1 MFLSFENTYCQQK
14 NIIIYKVRHTVAE
27 DRIGIFINCFLCV
40 YKFQKHV
47 LWTKTLYRVQK
58 LVTLLQGQTSAI
70 LLDCTI
76 GVYEFK
82 NMFRKQKTIIVDKIR
97 HIVAEVRI
105 SIFINCFLCFI
116 GSPNTFFGQKTLYRV
131 QKLVTLLCASLYD
144 ERRSLEKDV
153 AVMQLLIPFSQT
165 SAKKNCNF
173 DLCPCVCNTHGVAFV
188 PICGRCNRAL
198 HLPNEFTN

>member
-1 MFLSFENTYCQQK
+1 MLCTQ
-14 NIIIYKVRHTVAE
+14 NIIIDKVRHTVAE

-58 LVTLLQGQTSAI
+58 FVTLLQGQTSAI

-82 NMFRKQKTIIVDKIR
+82 NMFWKQKTIIVDKIR

-105 SIFINCFLCFI
+105 SIFINCFFLCFTS
-116 GSPNTFFGQKTLYRV
+116 SPNMFCRQKILYRV
-131 QKLVTLLCASLYD
+131 QKFVTFLCASMYN
-144 ERRSLEKDV
+144 ERRSL
-153 AVMQLLIPFSQT
+153 
-165 SAKKNCNF
+165 
-173 DLCPCVCNTHGVAFV
+173 
-188 PICGRCNRAL
+188 
-198 HLPNEFTN
+198 

>member
-1 MFLSFENTYCQQK
+1 M
-14 NIIIYKVRHTVAE
+14 
-27 DRIGIFINCFLCV
+27 
-40 YKFQKHV
+40 
-47 LWTKTLYRVQK
+47 QK

-131 QKLVTLLCASLYD
+131 QKLVTFLCASLYD

-153 AVMQLLIPFSQT
+153 SVMQLLTPFSRHPQRKMPAILT
-165 SAKKNCNF
+165 
-173 DLCPCVCNTHGVAFV
+173 FV
-188 PICGRCNRAL
+188 PVSAILTG
-198 HLPNEFTN
+198 

>member
-1 MFLSFENTYCQQK
+1 MLCTQ
-14 NIIIYKVRHTVAE
+14 NIIIDKVRHTVAE

-82 NMFRKQKTIIVDKIR
+82 NMFWKQKTIIVDKIR
-97 HIVAEVRI
+97 PIVAEVRT

-116 GSPNTFFGQKTLYRV
+116 GSLNTFFGQKTLYRV
-131 QKLVTLLCASLYD
+131 QKFVTFLCVSMYD

-153 AVMQLLIPFSQT
+153 AV
-165 SAKKNCNF
+165 K
-173 DLCPCVCNTHGVAFV
+173 
-188 PICGRCNRAL
+188 
-198 HLPNEFTN
+198 

>member
-1 MFLSFENTYCQQK
+1 MLCTQ
-14 NIIIYKVRHTVAE
+14 NIIIDKVRHTVAE

-82 NMFRKQKTIIVDKIR
+82 NMFWKQKTIIVDKIR
-97 HIVAEVRI
+97 PIVAEVRI
-105 SIFINCFLCFI
+105 SIFINCFLCFTS
-116 GSPNTFFGQKTLYRV
+116 SPNMFCRQKTLYRV
-131 QKLVTLLCASLYD
+131 QKFVTFLCASMYN
-144 ERRSLEKDV
+144 ERRSL
-153 AVMQLLIPFSQT
+153 
-165 SAKKNCNF
+165 
-173 DLCPCVCNTHGVAFV
+173 
-188 PICGRCNRAL
+188 
-198 HLPNEFTN
+198 

>member
-1 MFLSFENTYCQQK
+1 MLCTQ
-14 NIIIYKVRHTVAE
+14 NIIIDKVRHTVAE

-58 LVTLLQGQTSAI
+58 FVTLLQGQTSAI

-97 HIVAEVRI
+97 PIVAEVRI
-105 SIFINCFLCFI
+105 SIFINCFFCVLLVPQICFVDKKYCTVCKN
-116 GSPNTFFGQKTLYRV
+116 SLLFCVRQCTTKDEVCKKTI
-131 QKLVTLLCASLYD
+131 QSCN
-144 ERRSLEKDV
+144 KDV
-153 AVMQLLIPFSQT
+153 SVMQLLIPFSRHPQRKTAILTFAPVSALLTGSVCANLWQVQPCAT
-165 SAKKNCNF
+165 SSQ
-173 DLCPCVCNTHGVAFV
+173 
-188 PICGRCNRAL
+188 
-198 HLPNEFTN
+198 

>member
-1 MFLSFENTYCQQK
+1 MLCTQ
-14 NIIIYKVRHTVAE
+14 NIIIDKVRHTVAE

-105 SIFINCFLCFI
+105 SIFINCFFCVLLVPQICFVDKKHCTVCQNSLLFCV
-116 GSPNTFFGQKTLYRV
+116 GECTKKDKVCKKTI
-131 QKLVTLLCASLYD
+131 QSCN
-144 ERRSLEKDV
+144 KDV
-153 AVMQLLIPFSQT
+153 SVMQLLIPFSQT

-173 DLCPCVCNTHGVAFV
+173 DICPCVCITHGVAFV
-188 PICGRCNRAL
+188 PICGRYNRAL

>member
-1 MFLSFENTYCQQK
+1 M
-14 NIIIYKVRHTVAE
+14 
-27 DRIGIFINCFLCV
+27 
-40 YKFQKHV
+40 
-47 LWTKTLYRVQK
+47 QK

-82 NMFRKQKTIIVDKIR
+82 NMFWKQKTIIVDKIR
-97 HIVAEVRI
+97 PIVATAKSAFI
-105 SIFINCFLCFI
+105 INCFLCFTS
-116 GSPNTFFGQKTLYRV
+116 SPNTFFGQKTLYRV
-131 QKLVTLLCASLYD
+131 QKLVTFLCASLYD

-153 AVMQLLIPFSQT
+153 SVMQLLTPFSQT

-173 DLCPCVCNTHGVAFV
+173 DICPCVCNTHGVAFV

>member
-1 MFLSFENTYCQQK
+1 MQK
-14 NIIIYKVRHTVAE
+14 
-27 DRIGIFINCFLCV
+27 F
-40 YKFQKHV
+40 
-47 LWTKTLYRVQK
+47 
-58 LVTLLQGQTSAI
+58 VTLLQGQTSAI

-131 QKLVTLLCASLYD
+131 QKLVTFLCASLYD

-153 AVMQLLIPFSQT
+153 SVMQLLIPFSQT

-198 HLPNEFTN
+198 HLHNEFTN

>member
-1 MFLSFENTYCQQK
+1 MLCTQ
-14 NIIIYKVRHTVAE
+14 NIIIDKVRHTVAE

-97 HIVAEVRI
+97 HIVAEAESAFLSTV
-105 SIFINCFLCFI
+105 FLCFT
-116 GSPNTFFGQKTLYRV
+116 SFPNTFFGQKNIVPCAKIRYFFVCVNV
-131 QKLVTLLCASLYD
+131 QRKTKFVK
-144 ERRSLEKDV
+144 RR
-153 AVMQLLIPFSQT
+153 FSHAT
-165 SAKKNCNF
+165 KTFPSCNF
-173 DLCPCVCNTHGVAFV
+173 
-188 PICGRCNRAL
+188 
-198 HLPNEFTN
+198 